1 MFSLN
6 LFSFRKLSSDEDCLE
21 EEETGV
27 VLLEDVGNGEECLES
42 ERLSSKPESLAS
54 WVFPPSSDLLSAGF
68 GVRL

>member
-6 LFSFRKLSSDEDCLE
+6 LFFFPKLSSDEDCLE

-54 WVFPPSSDLLSAGF
+54 
-68 GVRL
+68 